1 MNQRGVQF
9 QQLFLGVFLRL
20 FDRLARDGDG
30 YLAVADLLEE
40 VVYAEGLDDVLWGQV
55 RHLADLHDVERF
67 ALVGVKELHEDLRPV
82 RDIAQLTKVRE
93 GLLRRPHLVFDF

>member
-67 ALVGVKELHEDLRPV
+67 ALVGVKELHEHLRPV
-82 RDIAQLTKVRE
+82 RNVAQLPKVRKRFFR
-93 GLLRRPHLVFDF
+93 GSYLILDL